1 MLHIHYSNRLERLF
15 DELYRVQSQAASH
28 TNKSLDTHNLL
39 ASVSNVLEPS
49 RILVQSQG
57 MARWLSIQ
65 IAKTSGIAANI
76 QYPYPASYLWSVLTQ
91 QIHGLPERSSFDKNL
106 LQWRIMKLLPTLIEL
121 PEFEPLRQYLKDDIN
136 PDAKGMKV
144 YQLAGKVAD
153 IFDQYLV
160 YRPDWI
166 QQWEQSIPEQ
176 VQSAWEMA
184 LSSQS
189 NAMSQPLINSDWQA
203 KLWREL
209 VKSIVATDKT
219 DAANDQADTT
229 KEWHRARLA
238 QAFLTQAKQGQL
250 NTELFP
256 DTLHVFGVSVLPPVY
271 LHLFQVIAQTADVH
285 FYVMNPSLGYWGDL
299 VTPNQLAR
307 LRQRW
312 QKQGK
317 SDTSHVYDSGN
328 DLLVSM
334 GRQGQEYQVLLQELL
349 QGSDAIEHDAFDETQ
364 SQATL
369 LGLVQSDI
377 LQLENRYLQGG
388 KTPLTPD
395 QLNIRIHDCHSPM
408 REVEVLHDQLL
419 HCFEENPG
427 LNPHDI
433 VVMVPDVDRYSP
445 YIHAVFSTRKGSH
458 YIPFSV
464 ADRHGRQEHPILEA
478 FFQLLSLASSDF
490 ALPDVLSLLNV
501 KAVQNRFQFE
511 DIPKLTQWIT
521 QANIRWGLSLEQ
533 RQEKGV
539 ATAANTWRFG
549 IQRMLMGYLYGDL
562 DETLYFGADPVSP
575 LVSVEGNL
583 ANDVGKLAQLLDGLA
598 TLDHLSDKKTID
610 EWKDAV
616 FNLLEQFFVAEDDD
630 ETLLQII
637 RDVMTS
643 LYDNMLQAQFDEPIH
658 FALIQDYL
666 ERHVGEMSQGQHFLS
681 GQVSFCTLMPMR
693 AIPFKVI
700 ALMGLNDSDYPRRQ
714 PRLGF
719 DLMAKDHRKGD
730 RSRREDDRYLFLEAL
745 LSARTHL
752 HISYIGRSIR
762 DNAEKQPSV
771 LVSELLDYANA
782 SFYLS
787 HQECDIES
795 QIVIQHPLQPFNPS
809 YFDAEDAL
817 VNPEEPELKVGK
829 SIQSFNAQWLAAT
842 HKLSG
847 KQASLAL
854 DTPDLF
860 AALEDSDDTPFIPF
874 YDKSSQLPDCKNLT
888 SAIDA
893 SPQLAFDELKL
904 FFAHPAKSILR
915 KNMGIELYNPFYH
928 HEKTEIYQLDGLQNY
943 HHIEDAVGKILIDQL
958 LKNNT
963 HHTDGV
969 DSSANTNHCLHSNIE
984 NDLDRY
990 VNNYLD
996 DYLDSLVSEGRLP
1009 YSAFGTLSQKA
1020 LKSNIQ
1026 HFIQPIL
1033 ESEYKALDDIEL
1045 KLSLSP
1051 NMMALGHDTK
1061 ILTTEPLQL
1070 VGWIK
1075 NHFQEGSDDS
1085 VRRIVRWRYS
1095 KVSGKNLLDCWLDH
1109 LAFCA
1114 QEDNSVL
1121 MSQAI
1126 RSHYYARD
1134 QKVIFKAVSPDTAT
1148 AILNEYVGLYLLA
1161 QKYWL
1166 PIFPKSGWEYYLA
1179 SENKKTD
1186 EAGDQAEFKAQ
1197 KVAIDSLLGTRYT
1210 SGEFDEWH
1218 QYLYR
1223 DQPIGIDA
1231 LFCQIH
1237 TRLFHTIAQYMEQE
1251 DDKSNEGLS

>member
-1 MLHIHYSNRLERLF
+1 MLHIHYSNRLEHLF
-15 DELYRVQSQAASH
+15 NELYRVQAQSV
-28 TNKSLDTHNLL
+28 NKSPSLSKTQESL
-39 ASVSNVLEPS
+39 ASVLEPS

-57 MARWLSIQ
+57 MARWISIQ
-65 IAKTSGIAANI
+65 MAKMNGIAANI
-76 QYPYPASYLWSVLTQ
+76 HYPYPASYLWSVLTQ

-106 LQWRIMKLLPTLIEL
+106 LQWRIMKLLPDLIEL
-121 PEFEPLRQYLKDDIN
+121 PEFEPLRQYLKDDIDV
-136 PDAKGMKV
+136 DAKGVKV

-166 QQWEQSIPEQ
+166 QQWEQSIPEE
-176 VQSAWEMA
+176 VQSAWNMA
-184 LSSQS
+184 LSPQS
-189 NAMSQPLINSDWQA
+189 DAISTPLSNSDWQE

-209 VKSIVATDKT
+209 VKSIVVP
-219 DAANDQADTT
+219 DQAESAK

-238 QAFLTQAKQGQL
+238 QAFLTLAQKDQL
-250 NTELFP
+250 NTDLFP

-271 LHLFQVIAQTADVH
+271 LQLFQVIAKTSDVH
-285 FYVMNPSLGYWGDL
+285 LYVMNPSLGYWGDL

-317 SDTSHVYDSGN
+317 TDTSHAYDSGN

-334 GRQGQEYQVLLQELL
+334 GKQGQEYQVLLQELI
-349 QGSDAIEHDAFDETQ
+349 QDSDAIEHDAFDEVPDET
-364 SQATL
+364 SL
-369 LGLVQSDI
+369 LGFIQRDI

-388 KTPLTPD
+388 KTPLTAD

-419 HCFEENPG
+419 HCFEENPE

-433 VVMVPDVDRYSP
+433 VVMVPDVDSYSP
-445 YIHAVFSTRKGSH
+445 YIHAVFGTRKGSH

-478 FFQLLSLASSDF
+478 FFQLLSLSGSDF

-521 QANIRWGLSLEQ
+521 QANIRWGLNREQ
-533 RQEKGV
+533 RREKGV
-539 ATAANTWRFG
+539 KTTANTWCFG

-562 DETLYFGADPVSP
+562 DETLYFGEDSVSP

-583 ANDVGKLAQLLDGLA
+583 ANDVGRLAQLIDS
-598 TLDHLSDKKTID
+598 LSTIEDLSSKKTIE
-610 EWKDAV
+610 EWKDVV
-616 FNLLEQFFVAEDDD
+616 FNLLEAFFIAEGDD
-630 ETLLQII
+630 ETLLQIV

-643 LYDNMLQAQFDEPIH
+643 LYENMAQAQFFEPIH
-658 FALIQDYL
+658 FAIIQDYL

-745 LSARTHL
+745 LSARMHL

-782 SFYLS
+782 SFCLS
-787 HQECDIES
+787 TQERDIES
-795 QIVIQHPLQPFNPS
+795 QIVIRHPLQPFNPV
-809 YFDAEDAL
+809 YFNAENAASHLDQ
-817 VNPEEPELKVGK
+817 K
-829 SIQSFNAQWLAAT
+829 IQSFNAQWLASI
-842 HKLSG
+842 HKLNGQKTS
-847 KQASLAL
+847 KRLETQ
-854 DTPDLF
+854 DLF
-860 AALEDSDDTPFIPF
+860 AELDAVKNSGDQSFIPF
-874 YDKSSQLPDCKNLT
+874 YGGPIQIEDYKKRLSQCEFP
-888 SAIDA
+888 A
-893 SPQLAFDELKL
+893 QLAFDELKL
-904 FFAHPAKSILR
+904 FFTHPAKFILR
-915 KNMGIELYNPFYH
+915 KKMGIELYNQFH
-928 HEKTEIYQLDGLQNY
+928 DHEKTEIYQLDGLQNY
-943 HHIEDAVGKILIDQL
+943 HYVEDAVGKILADVL
-958 LKNNT
+958 LKE
-963 HHTDGV
+963 DDLPAV
-969 DSSANTNHCLHSNIE
+969 DLDSNGNEHNYSSYDIE
-984 NDLDRY
+984 NRLES
-990 VNNYLD
+990 YLN
-996 DYLDSLVSEGRLP
+996 SLVSQGRLP

-1020 LKSNIQ
+1020 LKSHIQ
-1026 HFIQPIL
+1026 QFIDPIIDAD
-1033 ESEYKALDDIEL
+1033 YKALDDIEL
-1045 KLSLSP
+1045 KLNLFP
-1051 NMMALGHDTK
+1051 NTIALGDGRSMH
-1061 ILTTEPLQL
+1061 IEPVKL
-1070 VGWIK
+1070 VGWLK
-1075 NHFQEGSDDS
+1075 NHFQEGAGNDKTQRL
-1085 VRRIVRWRYS
+1085 VQWRYS
-1095 KVSGKNLLDCWLDH
+1095 KISGKNLLNCWLDH

-1114 QEDNSVL
+1114 QKENVEPVS
-1121 MSQAI
+1121 I

-1134 QKVIFKAVSPDTAT
+1134 QKVIFKALNSDTAI
-1148 AILNEYVGLYLLA
+1148 AILNEYVGVYMLA
-1161 QKYWL
+1161 QQYWL
-1166 PIFPKSGWEYYLA
+1166 PVFPKSGWEYYL
-1179 SENKKTD
+1179 STVERKQENPD
-1186 EAGDQAEFKAQ
+1186 EQAEAKSRKIAL
-1197 KVAIDSLLGTRYT
+1197 DSVLGTRYT
-1210 SGEFDEWH
+1210 SGEFDDWY

-1223 DQPIGIDA
+1223 DKPLCIDA

-1237 TRLFHTIAQYMEQE
+1237 MRLFQPIYQYMEQE
-1251 DDKSNEGLS
+1251 GDKNSKVPS